1 MTLTETEGLYLLLAF
16 GVSMIALVWFKT
28 DTERSAEGFLAADRQ
43 LPMWQGAF
51 SIAISWVWAPA
62 LFICSMQAYTLGL
75 PGIFWFTAPNIVC
88 FFVFAPIAIRLRRL
102 MPMGYTLPQFIHERF
117 EGNKPIHLLFLAGFF
132 LTMVAALVANA
143 YAGGILLNQVSGVD
157 VQTAIVS
164 MFVIALA
171 YSLISGLKASVF
183 TDVIQMALVLGLA
196 FIIVPWCLSEV
207 EGFKTVSRGLVGIEG
222 IHGNFMDPRIA
233 WIMGVPMT
241 IALITGPVADQMFFQ
256 RAMAVKFKDI
266 VKTFVYG
273 GLIFGLVPICLSL
286 LGFIG
291 VELANEGRIVV
302 DNPEMIGPIVIGALL
317 PKSALYAFVFMAF
330 AGLCSTLDSAFCGI
344 SSLGGVDI
352 YQRYFRP
359 NAKDKRLLRA
369 SRFFMIGSAFAGL
382 GIALLEPSMLWTFM
396 ITGSITAALFFPIAF
411 ALFWKKVT
419 RQGVFWAVLLSLLIG
434 IPYSIDANISDD
446 VDKIAYAAIISVGI
460 GLLVCLVSGFTNK
473 NEGFDFDKL
482 GNSS

>member
-117 EGNKPIHLLFLAGFF
+117 EGNKPIHLLFLTGFF

-157 VQTAIVS
+157 VKTAIVS

-183 TDVIQMALVLGLA
+183 TDVIGTW
-196 FIIVPWCLSEV
+196 I
-207 EGFKTVSRGLVGIEG
+207 GFY
-222 IHGNFMDPRIA
+222 H
-233 WIMGVPMT
+233 
-241 IALITGPVADQMFFQ
+241 
-256 RAMAVKFKDI
+256 
-266 VKTFVYG
+266 
-273 GLIFGLVPICLSL
+273 
-286 LGFIG
+286 
-291 VELANEGRIVV
+291 
-302 DNPEMIGPIVIGALL
+302 
-317 PKSALYAFVFMAF
+317 
-330 AGLCSTLDSAFCGI
+330 CS
-344 SSLGGVDI
+344 
-352 YQRYFRP
+352 
-359 NAKDKRLLRA
+359 
-369 SRFFMIGSAFAGL
+369 
-382 GIALLEPSMLWTFM
+382 
-396 ITGSITAALFFPIAF
+396 
-411 ALFWKKVT
+411 
-419 RQGVFWAVLLSLLIG
+419 
-434 IPYSIDANISDD
+434 
-446 VDKIAYAAIISVGI
+446 
-460 GLLVCLVSGFTNK
+460 LVSVR
-473 NEGFDFDKL
+473 
-482 GNSS
+482 S